1 MTESEFG
8 REKQNVALLS
18 LFASLGLAVVK
29 FAAALASG
37 SLGMLSEA
45 FHSMLDCGATGL
57 TLFAIRVSEKPA
69 DDEHHYGH
77 AKVESVAALVET
89 GLLFLV
95 TFWVAYEAVSRLWSG
110 SSHVKISWWLFVI
123 LIASIVIDFNR
134 YRALAATAKRSN
146 SDALAADALHF
157 QADMWS
163 SFAVMC
169 GLGAV
174 ALGFPY
180 GDAAAALVVAIFV
193 GKAGL
198 DLGRRTLNTLLDAA
212 PLGTTEQLRTLIE
225 NTDGVLSVSQLRVRP
240 AGPILFVD
248 VQVEVARTLAIGSVE
263 AIRSDIVKDIRGQ
276 FAQVDVTIQT
286 IPVALDGETAFDKVS
301 LVAAQH
307 GLSVH
312 HLVVQDL
319 GGKLAVSFDLEV
331 DGETALFDAHV
342 KATRLESDI
351 RDGLG
356 GNVEVESHI
365 EPASAKLMAGEPCP
379 SKLSQPIERALAS
392 LCKKEKALVD
402 LHNIRIRQNTTGI
415 YVHYH
420 CRFKYDMTIEAVHAV
435 IDRIEIALCDK
446 IPAIKRVVAHAEPIG
461 QVRHKL

>member
-8 REKQNVALLS
+8 AEKQKVALLS
-18 LFASLGLAVVK
+18 LFASFGLASVK
-29 FAAALASG
+29 FVAALASG

-69 DDEHHYGH
+69 DNEHHYGH

-95 TFWVAYEAVSRLWSG
+95 TIWVAYEAVSRLWSG
-110 SSHVKISWWLFVI
+110 SSHVEISWWLFAI
-123 LIASIVIDFNR
+123 LIGSIIIDFNR
-134 YRALAATAKRSN
+134 YRALASTAKRSN

-180 GDAAAALVVAIFV
+180 GDAIAALVVAIFV
-193 GKAGL
+193 GRAGYE
-198 DLGRRTLNTLLDAA
+198 LGKRTLNTLLDAA

-248 VQVEVARTLAIGSVE
+248 VQVDVARTLAVASVE
-263 AIRSDIVKDIRGQ
+263 AIRSDIVKDIRNQ
-276 FAQVDVTIQT
+276 FAHADVTIQT
-286 IPVALDGETAFDKVS
+286 MPVALDGETAFDKVS

-312 HLVVQDL
+312 HLAVQDL
-319 GGKLAVSFDLEV
+319 GNKLAVSFDLEV
-331 DGETALFDAHV
+331 DGETSLVDAHY

-356 GNVEVESHI
+356 GHVEVESHI
-365 EPASAKLMAGEPCP
+365 EPVTAKLLAGEPCP
-379 SKLSQPIERALAS
+379 AKLALPIERALAV
-392 LCKKEKALVD
+392 LCKKEKTLAD
-402 LHNIRIRQNTTGI
+402 LHNIRIRQNTAGL

-420 CRFKYDMTIEAVHAV
+420 CRFKPDMSIESVHDV
-435 IDRIEIALCDK
+435 IDRIEIALCEK

-461 QVRHKL
+461 QIRHKL

>member
-8 REKQNVALLS
+8 KEKQNVALLS
-18 LFASLGLAVVK
+18 LFASLGLALVK
-29 FAAALASG
+29 FAAAVVSG

-45 FHSMLDCGATGL
+45 FHSILDCGATGL

-77 AKVESVAALVET
+77 AKAESVAALVET

-95 TFWVAYEAVSRLWSG
+95 TIWVAYEAVSRLWSG
-110 SSHVKISWWLFVI
+110 SSHVEISWWLFAI
-123 LIASIVIDFNR
+123 LIASIIIDFNR

-163 SFAVMC
+163 SFAVLC
-169 GLGAV
+169 GLASV
-174 ALGFPY
+174 ALGFAY
-180 GDAAAALVVAIFV
+180 GDTIAALVVAVFV

-198 DLGRRTLNTLLDAA
+198 DLGKRTLNTLLDAA

-248 VQVEVARTLAIGSVE
+248 VQVEVARTLAVGNVE
-263 AIRSDIVKDIRGQ
+263 TIRSDIVKDIRQQ
-276 FAQVDVTIQT
+276 FSHADVTIQT
-286 IPVALDGETAFDKVS
+286 IPIALDGETAFDKVS
-301 LVAAQH
+301 LVATQH

-319 GGKLAVSFDLEV
+319 GDKLAVSFDLEV
-331 DGETALFDAHV
+331 DGETSLFDAHH

-356 GNVEVESHI
+356 GHVEVESHI
-365 EPASAKLMAGEPCP
+365 EPVSAKPLAGEPCP
-379 SKLSQPIERALAS
+379 AKLAQPV
-392 LCKKEKALVD
+392 EKALAALCNKEKTLMD
-402 LHNIRIRQNTTGI
+402 LHNIRIRQNMAGL

-420 CRFKYDMTIEAVHAV
+420 CRFKPDMTIETVHDV
-435 IDRIEIALCDK
+435 IDRIEIALCEK
-446 IPAIKRVVAHAEPIG
+446 LPTIKRVVAHAEPIG